1 MKKII
6 PYLIFV
12 NCQNDDEDTIFIEKN
27 PVVNNEKRDINQIPT
42 LEKNENNRPIENS
55 KNNSKKLSTFEDI
68 SSIIYN
74 IGESLSKKNSSNKD
88 WDEEIK
94 KYTDSRKC
102 DIYKNI
108 KEKGFYVLNLNQE
121 FLSKDGSISFTDF
134 IKENT
139 DKNFIFLFKNSH
151 PTDKLKEDSKKFF
164 EKFKSYKNC
173 YWNSSFFS
181 DLDIL
186 EKKKEGYIHEE
197 IYTFEKMED
206 IEPFIYKIFNL
217 KKEDLINFISSDKNF
232 KESIFT
238 VENFLNELKKKKI
251 IFQISYD
258 KNKKYDPFEKRPIQE
273 IIEASPIYQEYK
285 EMFEITYT

>member
-1 MKKII
+1 MKKITI
-6 PYLIFV
+6 SLIFI
-12 NCQNDDEDTIFIEKN
+12 NCKN
-27 PVVNNEKRDINQIPT
+27 KNNERPYIGQDTPILT
-42 LEKNENNRPIENS
+42 DENNSEIEN
-55 KNNSKKLSTFEDI
+55 KKIIKKKINKFEDI
-68 SSIIYN
+68 ADIFYKT
-74 IGESLSKKNSSNKD
+74 GEYLSKKDNNCDKSFN
-88 WDEEIK
+88 EQIK
-94 KYTDSRKC
+94 KY
-102 DIYKNI
+102 IYIRNLYVYDNI
-108 KEKGFYVLNLNQE
+108 KQKGFYALNLNQE
-121 FLSKDGSISFTDF
+121 SLSKDGSISFTDF

-186 EKKKEGYIHEE
+186 EKKKEGYIHQE

-217 KKEDLINFISSDKNF
+217 KKEDLVNFISSDKNF